1 MKPNRIMCMI
11 PAGIA
16 AGIFMFSSC
25 HSGYSLAS
33 VEGNRIEVT
42 AALDAN
48 PDSTAIAILTP
59 YQKTVD
65 SIMSPVIGQSARFM
79 DRFRPESELSNLVAD
94 ILRCSASAYIG
105 RIADVGV
112 TNMGGLRTAL
122 PEGDITYGNIYEI
135 TPFENTL
142 CIVTM
147 NGSLLRE
154 LFENIA
160 AVHGE
165 GLSGACLE
173 ISGDGKL
180 LDATVA
186 GKEIEDSKE
195 YKVATLDYLAE
206 GNDHMTAFAKVGIIA
221 LIDEATG
228 YQYDRTNDALRLLLS
243 KYVAKG
249 LQKWLKIFP
258 DAFFAQLDK
267 LYHNAPTTPKSRPQ
281 YYGKFINRYVY
292 NPIENGYVK
301 AELDR
306 LNITDEGKRIAR
318 FHQWL
323 TDEGKTILTLQIG
336 KVQGLMEVCTD
347 IEYFKNVVKNQK
359 NISIAPYLFEE
370 MNNPFN

>member
-1 MKPNRIMCMI
+1 MKPNRIMCII
-11 PAGIA
+11 PAGIV

-33 VEGNRIEVT
+33 VEGSRIEVT

-48 PDSTAIAILTP
+48 PDSAAIAVLAP

-79 DRFRPESELSNLVAD
+79 DLCFPDIYFSILLRYIFRFSSSAFLVLLSYVCATF
-94 ILRCSASAYIG
+94 IG
-105 RIADVGV
+105 R
-112 TNMGGLRTAL
+112 LRTAL
-122 PEGDITYGNIYEI
+122 HEGDITYGNIYEI

-147 NGSLLRE
+147 NGVLLRE

-206 GNDHMTAFAKVGIIA
+206 GNDHMTAFAKVG
-221 LIDEATG
+221 
-228 YQYDRTNDALRLLLS
+228 DA
-243 KYVAKG
+243 
-249 LQKWLKIFP
+249 
-258 DAFFAQLDK
+258 DK
-267 LYHNAPTTPKSRPQ
+267 LLPEKATVRQLFLNYVNEQTKA
-281 YYGKFINRYVY
+281 GKKIDSK
-292 NPIENGYVK
+292 IEGRITVK
-301 AELDR
+301 E
-306 LNITDEGKRIAR
+306 
-318 FHQWL
+318 
-323 TDEGKTILTLQIG
+323 
-336 KVQGLMEVCTD
+336 
-347 IEYFKNVVKNQK
+347 
-359 NISIAPYLFEE
+359 
-370 MNNPFN
+370 

>member
-1 MKPNRIMCMI
+1 MKPNRIMCII
-11 PAGIA
+11 PAGIV
-16 AGIFMFSSC
+16 AGICMFSSC

-33 VEGNRIEVT
+33 VEGSRIEVT

-48 PDSTAIAILTP
+48 PDSAAIAVLAP

-94 ILRCSASAYIG
+94 ILRYSASAYIG
-105 RIADVGV
+105 RMA
-112 TNMGGLRTAL
+112 
-122 PEGDITYGNIYEI
+122 GDITYGNIYEI

-147 NGSLLRE
+147 NGVLLRE

-206 GNDHMTAFAKVGIIA
+206 GNDHMTAFAKVG
-221 LIDEATG
+221 
-228 YQYDRTNDALRLLLS
+228 DA
-243 KYVAKG
+243 
-249 LQKWLKIFP
+249 
-258 DAFFAQLDK
+258 DK
-267 LYHNAPTTPKSRPQ
+267 LLPEKATVRQLFLNYVNEQTKA
-281 YYGKFINRYVY
+281 GKKIDSK
-292 NPIENGYVK
+292 IEGRITVK
-301 AELDR
+301 E
-306 LNITDEGKRIAR
+306 
-318 FHQWL
+318 
-323 TDEGKTILTLQIG
+323 
-336 KVQGLMEVCTD
+336 
-347 IEYFKNVVKNQK
+347 
-359 NISIAPYLFEE
+359 
-370 MNNPFN
+370 

>member
-79 DRFRPESELSNLVAD
+79 DRFRPESE
-94 ILRCSASAYIG
+94 
-105 RIADVGV
+105 
-112 TNMGGLRTAL
+112 L

-206 GNDHMTAFAKVGIIA
+206 GNDHMTAFAKVG
-221 LIDEATG
+221 
-228 YQYDRTNDALRLLLS
+228 DA
-243 KYVAKG
+243 
-249 LQKWLKIFP
+249 
-258 DAFFAQLDK
+258 DK
-267 LYHNAPTTPKSRPQ
+267 LLPENATVRQLFLNYVNEQTKA
-281 YYGKFINRYVY
+281 GKKIDSK
-292 NPIENGYVK
+292 IEGRITVK
-301 AELDR
+301 E
-306 LNITDEGKRIAR
+306 
-318 FHQWL
+318 
-323 TDEGKTILTLQIG
+323 
-336 KVQGLMEVCTD
+336 
-347 IEYFKNVVKNQK
+347 
-359 NISIAPYLFEE
+359 
-370 MNNPFN
+370 

>member
-1 MKPNRIMCMI
+1 MKPNRIMCII
-11 PAGIA
+11 PAGIV

-33 VEGNRIEVT
+33 VEGSRIEVT

-48 PDSTAIAILTP
+48 PDSAAIAVLAP

-94 ILRCSASAYIG
+94 ILRYSASAYIG
-105 RIADVGV
+105 RMADVGV

-147 NGSLLRE
+147 NGVLLRE

-206 GNDHMTAFAKVGIIA
+206 GNDHMTAFAKVGDA
-221 LIDEATG
+221 DKLLPEKATVRQLFLNYVNEQTKAGKKIDSKIEGRITWKEKNQQLNNE
-228 YQYDRTNDALRLLLS
+228 YMYYLLLCVYVVRWQHRIS
-243 KYVAKG
+243 KN
-249 LQKWLKIFP
+249 F
-258 DAFFAQLDK
+258 
-267 LYHNAPTTPKSRPQ
+267 
-281 YYGKFINRYVY
+281 
-292 NPIENGYVK
+292 
-301 AELDR
+301 
-306 LNITDEGKRIAR
+306 
-318 FHQWL
+318 
-323 TDEGKTILTLQIG
+323 
-336 KVQGLMEVCTD
+336 
-347 IEYFKNVVKNQK
+347 
-359 NISIAPYLFEE
+359 
-370 MNNPFN
+370 

>member
-1 MKPNRIMCMI
+1 MKPNRIMCII
-11 PAGIA
+11 PAGIV
-16 AGIFMFSSC
+16 AGIFIFSSC

-33 VEGNRIEVT
+33 VEGSRIEVT

-48 PDSTAIAILTP
+48 PDSAAIAVLAP

-94 ILRCSASAYIG
+94 ILRYSASAYIG
-105 RIADVGV
+105 RMADVGV

-147 NGSLLRE
+147 NGALLRE

-206 GNDHMTAFAKVGIIA
+206 GNDHMTAFAKVG
-221 LIDEATG
+221 
-228 YQYDRTNDALRLLLS
+228 DA
-243 KYVAKG
+243 
-249 LQKWLKIFP
+249 
-258 DAFFAQLDK
+258 DK
-267 LYHNAPTTPKSRPQ
+267 LLPEKATVRQLFLNYVNEQTKA
-281 YYGKFINRYVY
+281 GKKIDSK
-292 NPIENGYVK
+292 IEGRITVK
-301 AELDR
+301 E
-306 LNITDEGKRIAR
+306 
-318 FHQWL
+318 
-323 TDEGKTILTLQIG
+323 
-336 KVQGLMEVCTD
+336 
-347 IEYFKNVVKNQK
+347 
-359 NISIAPYLFEE
+359 
-370 MNNPFN
+370 

>member
-65 SIMSPVIGQSARFM
+65 SIMSPVIGQSA
-79 DRFRPESELSNLVAD
+79 RPESELSNLVAD

-206 GNDHMTAFAKVGIIA
+206 GNDHMTAFAKVG
-221 LIDEATG
+221 
-228 YQYDRTNDALRLLLS
+228 DA
-243 KYVAKG
+243 
-249 LQKWLKIFP
+249 
-258 DAFFAQLDK
+258 DK
-267 LYHNAPTTPKSRPQ
+267 LLPEKATVRQLFLNYVNEQTKA
-281 YYGKFINRYVY
+281 GKKIDSK
-292 NPIENGYVK
+292 IEGRITVK
-301 AELDR
+301 E
-306 LNITDEGKRIAR
+306 K
-318 FHQWL
+318 
-323 TDEGKTILTLQIG
+323 K
-336 KVQGLMEVCTD
+336 KP
-347 IEYFKNVVKNQK
+347 
-359 NISIAPYLFEE
+359 S
-370 MNNPFN
+370 

>member
-1 MKPNRIMCMI
+1 MKPNRIMCII
-11 PAGIA
+11 PAGIV

-33 VEGNRIEVT
+33 VEGSRIEVT

-48 PDSTAIAILTP
+48 PDSAAIAVLAP

-94 ILRCSASAYIG
+94 ILRYSASAYI
-105 RIADVGV
+105 
-112 TNMGGLRTAL
+112 GLRTAL

-206 GNDHMTAFAKVGIIA
+206 GNDHMTAFAKVG
-221 LIDEATG
+221 
-228 YQYDRTNDALRLLLS
+228 DA
-243 KYVAKG
+243 
-249 LQKWLKIFP
+249 
-258 DAFFAQLDK
+258 DK
-267 LYHNAPTTPKSRPQ
+267 LLPEKATVRQLFLNYVNEQTKA
-281 YYGKFINRYVY
+281 GKKIDSK
-292 NPIENGYVK
+292 IEGRITVK
-301 AELDR
+301 E
-306 LNITDEGKRIAR
+306 
-318 FHQWL
+318 
-323 TDEGKTILTLQIG
+323 
-336 KVQGLMEVCTD
+336 
-347 IEYFKNVVKNQK
+347 
-359 NISIAPYLFEE
+359 
-370 MNNPFN
+370 

>member
-1 MKPNRIMCMI
+1 MKPNRIMCII
-11 PAGIA
+11 PAGIV

-33 VEGNRIEVT
+33 VEGSRIEVT

-48 PDSTAIAILTP
+48 PDSAAIAVLAP

-94 ILRCSASAYIG
+94 ILRYSASAYIG
-105 RIADVGV
+105 RMADVGV

-147 NGSLLRE
+147 NGVLLRE

-206 GNDHMTAFAKVGIIA
+206 GNDHMTAFEHVLHTQGLVFIQNNRQMPDDICIEPATQTGIGGKHDDSHTLHFTFHNERRLHLTI
-221 LIDEATG
+221 
-228 YQYDRTNDALRLLLS
+228 RTQKIGQDVIQPSFVRKHVFYGSLRLMQLGRGYHLHS
-243 KYVAKG
+243 RSN
-249 LQKWLKIFP
+249 FP
-258 DAFFAQLDK
+258 
-267 LYHNAPTTPKSRPQ
+267 
-281 YYGKFINRYVY
+281 
-292 NPIENGYVK
+292 
-301 AELDR
+301 
-306 LNITDEGKRIAR
+306 RI
-318 FHQWL
+318 
-323 TDEGKTILTLQIG
+323 I
-336 KVQGLMEVCTD
+336 
-347 IEYFKNVVKNQK
+347 Y
-359 NISIAPYLFEE
+359 
-370 MNNPFN
+370 

>member
-1 MKPNRIMCMI
+1 MKPNRIMCII
-11 PAGIA
+11 PAGIV

-33 VEGNRIEVT
+33 VEGSRIEVT

-48 PDSTAIAILTP
+48 PDSAAIAVLAP

-65 SIMSPVIGQSARFM
+65 SI
-79 DRFRPESELSNLVAD
+79 ESELSNLVAD
-94 ILRCSASAYIG
+94 ILRYSASAYIG
-105 RIADVGV
+105 RMADVGV

-147 NGSLLRE
+147 NGALLRE

-206 GNDHMTAFAKVGIIA
+206 GNDHMTAFAKVG
-221 LIDEATG
+221 
-228 YQYDRTNDALRLLLS
+228 DA
-243 KYVAKG
+243 
-249 LQKWLKIFP
+249 
-258 DAFFAQLDK
+258 DK
-267 LYHNAPTTPKSRPQ
+267 LLPEKATVRQLFLNYVNEQTKA
-281 YYGKFINRYVY
+281 GKKIDSK
-292 NPIENGYVK
+292 IEGRITVK
-301 AELDR
+301 E
-306 LNITDEGKRIAR
+306 
-318 FHQWL
+318 
-323 TDEGKTILTLQIG
+323 
-336 KVQGLMEVCTD
+336 
-347 IEYFKNVVKNQK
+347 
-359 NISIAPYLFEE
+359 
-370 MNNPFN
+370 